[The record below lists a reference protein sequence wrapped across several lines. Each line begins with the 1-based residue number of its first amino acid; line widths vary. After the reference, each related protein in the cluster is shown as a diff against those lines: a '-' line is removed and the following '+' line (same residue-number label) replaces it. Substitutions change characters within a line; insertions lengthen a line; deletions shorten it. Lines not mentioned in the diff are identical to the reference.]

1 MVAEWARLLPCR
13 DPEVNLRIVNCT
25 TGRENGEIIWNM
37 FKYLLV
43 GMYRY
48 SVLPV
53 MKRAMCMCQSRCVMK
68 IMKNDEAVSP
78 VIGVILMVAITV
90 ILAAVI
96 AAFVFGLAGTT
107 QTTRTV
113 GLQLSLNSTDNQSFV
128 LQFTGGS
135 DLPSLASFSVNRDG
149 ATVTLDNTTVNS
161 PTGNLNFDNNKVKP
175 GTANDGKFVVGQII
189 NIDTKATV
197 SGHKIT
203 IIGTFTDGGTQILW
217 DRTL

>member
-1 MVAEWARLLPCR
+1 
-13 DPEVNLRIVNCT
+13 
-25 TGRENGEIIWNM
+25 
-37 FKYLLV
+37 
-43 GMYRY
+43 
-48 SVLPV
+48 
-53 MKRAMCMCQSRCVMK
+53 MK

-113 GLQLSLNSTDNQSFV
+113 GLTLSLESLNPYAFNV
-128 LQFTGGS
+128 QFTGGT
-135 DLPSLASFSVNRDG
+135 DLPSLTGFKVSIDGKPETPAS
-149 ATVTLDNTTVNS
+149 
-161 PTGNLNFDNNKVKP
+161 GNVSSGITNGVALVGDLITP
-175 GTANDGKFVVGQII
+175 GSANDGKFVVGQMILI
-189 NIDTKATV
+189 NTTSRI

>member
-1 MVAEWARLLPCR
+1 
-13 DPEVNLRIVNCT
+13 
-25 TGRENGEIIWNM
+25 
-37 FKYLLV
+37 
-43 GMYRY
+43 
-48 SVLPV
+48 
-53 MKRAMCMCQSRCVMK
+53 MK
-68 IMKNDEAVSP
+68 IIKNDEAVSPVKTVTTEDAVSP

-113 GLQLSLNSTDNQSFV
+113 GTTVTLNSSNTQWFN

-135 DLPSLASFSVNRDG
+135 DLPAVSAIKVSRDG
-149 ATVTLDNTTVNS
+149 APVTIGALGTGVFSPGFQSNITVSDNS
-161 PTGNLNFDNNKVKP
+161 IKP
-175 GTANDGKFVVGQII
+175 APNDKFQVGQILL
-189 NIDTKATV
+189 IDAGATV

-203 IIGTFTDGGTQILW
+203 ILGTFTDGGTQILY